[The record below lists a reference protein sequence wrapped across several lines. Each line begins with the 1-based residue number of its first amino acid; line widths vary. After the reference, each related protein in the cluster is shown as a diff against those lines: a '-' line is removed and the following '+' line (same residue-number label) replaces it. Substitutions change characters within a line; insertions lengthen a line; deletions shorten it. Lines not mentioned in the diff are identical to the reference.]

1 MTSSKPIKL
10 PLSMAE
16 VDRAAHLRLDDG
28 YLKDAWKT
36 AQVLQ
41 FQDEK
46 FLAIDNQLNFV
57 TGAELGEYQAQS
69 DYFLGVTYI
78 ADSTDGVKLAN
89 ELTAIR
95 LKSPSSNTTAAIA
108 AHYFVRNYAQTE
120 LSDDKLKTL
129 RQIGAF
135 LPPRDIGLAVHAQ
148 GLANWHKK
156 HARCS
161 QCGAATTVISGGS
174 VRKCLI
180 DESEHYP
187 RTDSAIIVL
196 VKDEQDRILL
206 GRQKVWPKNRFS
218 TFAGFVEPGESFEHC
233 VVREVGEEAG
243 VHLRKINYLGSQ
255 PWPFPSSLMIAFEA
269 ITDNP
274 TAARPDGDEIEEI
287 RWFSRDQ
294 MKQAISDSTLILPL
308 EISVARQ
315 MINAWYGDNAVNDL
329 KGAES
334 WR

>member
-1 MTSSKPIKL
+1 MTSQKPIKL

-16 VDRAAHLRLDDG
+16 VDRAAHLRLDEG
-28 YLKDAWKT
+28 YLKDAWRN

-46 FLAIDNQLNFV
+46 FLSNENQLQFIE
-57 TGAELGEYQAQS
+57 GKQLGDYQSQS
-69 DYFLGVTYI
+69 DYFLGVDYVE
-78 ADSTDGVKLAN
+78 STSLN
-89 ELTAIR
+89 
-95 LKSPSSNTTAAIA
+95 SSSERKIST
-108 AHYFVRNYAQTE
+108 HYFVRNYVNEE
-120 LSDDKLKTL
+120 LSVENLRTL
-129 RQIGAF
+129 REIGSF
-135 LPPRDIGLAVHAQ
+135 LSPRDIGLSVHAQ

-156 HARCS
+156 HPRCS

-196 VKDEQDRILL
+196 VKDDQDRILL

-233 VVREVGEEAG
+233 VVREVAEEAG
-243 VHLRKINYLGSQ
+243 INLSKINYLGSQ

-269 ITDNP
+269 VTDNP

-287 RWFSRDQ
+287 RWFSRAE
-294 MKQAISDSTLILPL
+294 MKQAIIDATLILPL
-308 EISVARQ
+308 DISVARQ
-315 MINAWYGDNAVNDL
+315 MINGWYGDDAAKDL